1 MTAATDGGASP
12 LPMVLWAGN
21 WLPYS
26 QTFIYEQ
33 LMAERRYQST
43 VFCHKFTGDHEKLFP
58 HPRVRTLPMVEW
70 PTYLSMRI
78 SPTYTR
84 LLRELKP
91 AILHAHFGFHGVHA
105 AGFAKREKLPLVVS
119 FHGKDGAALT
129 YQARRRIDFLP
140 YRGWLAPAMF
150 RTANR
155 FVCASEDLADIV
167 MAAGVEAERITVHDL
182 GIDPARF
189 VLHDRPDGPP
199 RILMVGRF
207 VEKKGMEY
215 GIRAMTLIRREFPE
229 AQLRIV
235 GSGPF
240 EKRLKKIVHDLGLAD
255 AVHFLG
261 VVPQTVVAEEMRAA
275 NIMLAPSVVATW
287 GDRDSGLTV
296 CKEGAATGLPV
307 VATFHGGI
315 PRVVEHGVTGIL
327 VPERQVTAIYH
338 AVRELASSK
347 ALRDEMGRAG
357 RAKVERDFDS
367 RTQSDRLEQIFDR
380 VIAEY

>member
-1 MTAATDGGASP
+1 
-12 LPMVLWAGN
+12 MVLWAGT

-33 LMAERRYQST
+33 LLAERRYQST
-43 VFCHKFTGDHEKLFP
+43 VFCHRFAGDHERLFP
-58 HPRVRTLPMVEW
+58 HPRVRTLPAWEW
-70 PTYLSMRI
+70 PTYLSMRV

-91 AILHAHFGFHGVHA
+91 AILHAHFGFHGAHA

-129 YQARRRIDFLP
+129 HQARRRVEFVP

-150 RTANR
+150 RTAQR

-167 MAAGVEAERITVHDL
+167 MAAGADPGRITVHDL
-182 GIDPARF
+182 GIDVGRF
-189 VLHDRPDGPP
+189 TLHERPDAPP

-215 GIRAMTLIRREFPE
+215 GIRAMTGIRRDFPGAE
-229 AQLRIV
+229 LRIV
-235 GSGPF
+235 GSGPLA
-240 EKRLKKIVHDLGLAD
+240 KRLRRIVRELGLED
-255 AVHFLG
+255 AVKFLG
-261 VVPQTVVAEEMRAA
+261 VVPQAVVAEEMRAA

-307 VATFHGGI
+307 VSTFHGGI

-327 VPERQVTAIYH
+327 VPERQVTAIRH
-338 AVRELASSK
+338 AVRELGSSQ
-347 ALRDEMGRAG
+347 ALRDRMGRAG

-367 RTQSDRLEQIFDR
+367 RTQSDRLEAIFDA
-380 VIAEY
+380 VIEGF